1 VSGSV
6 YIIGQSFGV
15 TWRVSMA
22 QVFPQTRLTAASAFE
37 AVLEEEA
44 AEDEETAEIVNV
56 TPAQESQAV
65 EVPVVESAVE
75 APAPGRK
82 RRVAAP
88 V

>member
-1 VSGSV
+1 M

-37 AVLEEEA
+37 AVPEEEA
-44 AEDEETAEIVNV
+44 PTETEEAA
-56 TPAQESQAV
+56 PAQETPA
-65 EVPVVESAVE
+65 EE
-75 APAPGRK
+75 APVTESSPAVPAAGRK

-88 V
+88 A